1 MAKISSLRSTAI
13 LCLLSLAM
21 LARGCGTAEAQG
33 TAQDAAAGKAP
44 GVELVVG
51 TKEAPPF
58 AIKQHDGSWSG
69 ISVELWRRIAD
80 KAGLRFRLVE
90 TQSVQD
96 LVDGVASG
104 TFNAGVAAVTVT
116 AARERRVDFTQP
128 FYHTGLGI
136 AVPINESP
144 WVSIGRALL
153 SFSFLKAVAVLLGF
167 SLLVGFLIWLAEHRK
182 TEHFGGGAKGLGSSF
197 WWSTIAMTQAGA
209 AENAPAT
216 LPGRIIATGWMIAS
230 VIAIAVF
237 TAGITSTLT
246 RKELQGAVHAFDDL
260 RSVRVGAVANS
271 ATTDYLTRE
280 RLTFRTFP
288 DIQAGLAATSHGE
301 IDAFVHDKPLLAW
314 MVQKSYSSS
323 VRMVD
328 TSFSSESYAIVLPK
342 GSALRPMLDAA
353 VLDQIESD
361 WWQQTLFETIGN
373 TRSP

>member
-1 MAKISSLRSTAI
+1 MAMISSLRSAAI
-13 LCLLSLAM
+13 YCFLSAAM
-21 LARGCGTAEAQG
+21 LAHSCGMARAQSTASP
-33 TAQDAAAGKAP
+33 TAP
-44 GVELVVG
+44 GTELVVG

-69 ISVELWRRIAD
+69 ISIELWRRISD

-90 TQSVQD
+90 TQNVQD

-104 TFNAGVAAVTVT
+104 TFNASVAAVTVT

-136 AVPINESP
+136 AVPISESP

-153 SFSFLKAVAVLLGF
+153 SFSFLKAVAVLLGL

-209 AENAPAT
+209 SQNAPAT

-246 RKELQGAVHAFDDL
+246 RKELQGAVHTFDDL

-280 RLTFRTFP
+280 QLAFRTFP
-288 DIQAGLAATSHGE
+288 DVQAGLAAVSHGE
-301 IDAFVHDKPLLAW
+301 IDAFVHDKPLLTW
-314 MVQKSYSSS
+314 MVRNDFSSK
-323 VRMVD
+323 VRVVD

-342 GSALRPMLDAA
+342 DSTLRPMLDLA
-353 VLDQIESD
+353 VLDQVESD
-361 WWQQTLFETIGN
+361 WWQQTLFETLG
-373 TRSP
+373 TARSP

>member
-1 MAKISSLRSTAI
+1 M
-13 LCLLSLAM
+13 LAM
-21 LARGCGTAEAQG
+21 LAHGCGVAR
-33 TAQDAAAGKAP
+33 AQDTTP
-44 GVELVVG
+44 GAELVVG

-69 ISVELWRRIAD
+69 ISIELWRRIAD
-80 KAGLRFRLVE
+80 KARLRFRLVE
-90 TQSVQD
+90 TSSVQD
-96 LVDGVASG
+96 LVDGVANG
-104 TFNAGVAAVTVT
+104 AFHVGVAAVTVT

-144 WVSIGRALL
+144 WVSIARALL
-153 SFSFLKAVAVLLGF
+153 SFSFLKAVAALLGF
-167 SLLVGFLIWLAEHRK
+167 SLLVGFLIWLFEHRK
-182 TEHFGGGAKGLGSSF
+182 TEHFAGGAKGLGSSV

-209 AENAPAT
+209 AQNAPAT
-216 LPGRIIATGWMIAS
+216 LPGRIVATGWMIAS

-246 RKELQGAVHAFDDL
+246 RKELQGAVHTFDDL
-260 RSVRVGAVANS
+260 RSVRVGANS
-271 ATTDYLTRE
+271 ATTDYLSRE
-280 RLTFRTFP
+280 QLPHRTFT
-288 DIQAGLAATSHGE
+288 DVQAGLSAVSHGE

-314 MVQKSYSSS
+314 MVRKDFSTS

-342 GSALRPMLDAA
+342 GSPRRPMLDAA
-353 VLDQIESD
+353 VLDQIESE

-373 TRSP
+373 ARSP

>member
-1 MAKISSLRSTAI
+1 MAMISSLRSTAI
-13 LCLLSLAM
+13 PYLLVLAV
-21 LARGCGTAEAQG
+21 LAHGCGVAR
-33 TAQDAAAGKAP
+33 AQDTTP
-44 GVELVVG
+44 GAELVVG

-58 AIKQHDGSWSG
+58 AIKHHDGSWSG
-69 ISVELWRRIAD
+69 ISIELWRRIAD

-90 TQSVQD
+90 TPSVQD
-96 LVDGVASG
+96 LIDGVAKGS
-104 TFNAGVAAVTVT
+104 FSVGVAAVTVT
-116 AARERRVDFTQP
+116 AARERHVDFTQP

-144 WVSIGRALL
+144 WVSITRALL
-153 SFSFLKAVAVLLGF
+153 SFSFLKAVGALLGF
-167 SLLVGFLIWLAEHRK
+167 SLLVGFLIWLFEHRK
-182 TEHFGGGAKGLGSSF
+182 TEHFGGGAKGLGSSV

-209 AENAPAT
+209 AQNAPAT
-216 LPGRIIATGWMIAS
+216 LPGRIVATGWMIAS

-246 RKELQGAVHAFDDL
+246 RKELQGAVHTFDDL

-271 ATTDYLTRE
+271 ATTDYLARE
-280 RLTFRTFP
+280 QLPYQTFA
-288 DIQAGLAATSHGE
+288 DIQAGLSAVSHGE

-314 MVQKSYSSS
+314 MVRKDSSNS

-342 GSALRPMLDAA
+342 DSALRPMLDAA
-353 VLDQIESD
+353 VLDQIESE

-373 TRSP
+373 ARSP

>member
-1 MAKISSLRSTAI
+1 MAMISSFRSAAA

-21 LARGCGTAEAQG
+21 LAPGFSMAR
-33 TAQDAAAGKAP
+33 AQDTAP
-44 GVELVVG
+44 GTELVVG

-58 AIKQHDGSWSG
+58 AIKQKEGSWGG
-69 ISVELWRRIAD
+69 ISIELWRRIAD
-80 KAGLRFRLVE
+80 GAHLRFRLVE

-96 LVDGVASG
+96 LLDGVANG
-104 TFNAGVAAVTVT
+104 NFNIGVAAVTVT
-116 AARERRVDFTQP
+116 AARERHVDFTQP

-144 WVSIGRALL
+144 WVSIARALL
-153 SFSFLKAVAVLLGF
+153 SFSFLKAVAALLGF
-167 SLLVGFLIWLAEHRK
+167 SMLVGFLIWLFEHRK

-216 LPGRIIATGWMIAS
+216 LPGRIVATGWMIAS

-246 RKELQGAVHAFDDL
+246 RKELQGAIHNFDDL

-271 ATTDYLTRE
+271 SATDYLTRE
-280 RLTFRTFP
+280 QLSFRGFP
-288 DIQAGLAATSHGE
+288 DVQAGLVALSHGE

-314 MVQKSYSSS
+314 MVRKDFSASA
-323 VRMVD
+323 RIVD

-342 GSALRPMLDAA
+342 SSPLRPMLDAA

-361 WWQQTLFETIGN
+361 WWQQTLFETLGN
-373 TRSP
+373 ARSP

>member
-1 MAKISSLRSTAI
+1 MAMISTLRSAAI

-21 LARGCGTAEAQG
+21 LAQGCGTARAQSP
-33 TAQDAAAGKAP
+33 AQDTASPTASGA
-44 GVELVVG
+44 ELVVG

-69 ISVELWRRIAD
+69 ISIALWKRIAD

-90 TQSVQD
+90 AQSVQD

-104 TFNAGVAAVTVT
+104 TFNVGVAAVTVT

-144 WVSIGRALL
+144 WISIARALL
-153 SFSFLKAVAVLLGF
+153 SFSFLKAVGALLGF
-167 SLLVGFLIWLAEHRK
+167 SLLVGFLIWLFEHRK
-182 TEHFGGGAKGLGSSF
+182 TEHFGGGAKGLGSSV

-209 AENAPAT
+209 SQNAPAT

-246 RKELQGAVHAFDDL
+246 RKELQGAVHTFDDL

-280 RLTFRTFP
+280 ELAFRTFP
-288 DIQAGLAATSHGE
+288 DVQAGLGAVSRGQ

-314 MVQKSYSSS
+314 MVRKDFSSS

-328 TSFSSESYAIVLPK
+328 TSFSSESYAIMLPK
-342 GSALRPMLDAA
+342 GSNLRPMLDGA

-373 TRSP
+373 VRSP

>member
-1 MAKISSLRSTAI
+1 MTMFLSLRSATI

-21 LARGCGTAEAQG
+21 FAHRCDIAR
-33 TAQDAAAGKAP
+33 AQDKAE
-44 GVELVVG
+44 VAELVVA

-69 ISVELWRRIAD
+69 ISIELWRRIAD

-90 TQSVQD
+90 TLSVQD
-96 LVDGVASG
+96 LVDGVANG
-104 TFNAGVAAVTVT
+104 AFNVGVAAVTVT
-116 AARERRVDFTQP
+116 AAREHHVDFTQP

-144 WVSIGRALL
+144 WVSIARALL
-153 SFSFLKAVAVLLGF
+153 SFSFLKAVAALLGF
-167 SLLVGFLIWLAEHRK
+167 SLLVGFLIWLFEHRK
-182 TEHFGGGAKGLGSSF
+182 TEHFGGGAKGLGSSV

-209 AENAPAT
+209 AQNAPAT
-216 LPGRIIATGWMIAS
+216 LPGRIVATGWMIAS

-246 RKELQGAVHAFDDL
+246 RKELQGAVHTFDDL

-280 RLTFRTFP
+280 QLPFRTFP
-288 DIQAGLAATSHGE
+288 DVQAGLAAVSRGE
-301 IDAFVHDKPLLAW
+301 IDAFAHDKPLLAW
-314 MVQKSYSSS
+314 MVRKDFSSS

-328 TSFSSESYAIVLPK
+328 TSFSSESYAIVLAK
-342 GSALRPMLDAA
+342 GSPLRSTLDAA
-353 VLDQIESD
+353 VLDQIESE

-373 TRSP
+373 ARSP